1 MAPVYQRAT
10 AKLAL
15 FGFLYLQINN
25 LRTKVAIDT
34 PFKTKVLLRRLKRH
48 WRRTGTDSAGAE
60 AQSAPAVT
68 IYREDG
74 ARRTRLRRTA
84 TALELRPCARTP
96 SASTSW
102 SAEHGG
108 DRARGP
114 TKCTLWGLRA
124 EPSGPLRPAEE
135 VPEALN
141 NSPTPGSR
149 ACDLLPSD
157 TPRESHPGAARCGT
171 ESTSRPDLPRPR
183 C

>member
-15 FGFLYLQINN
+15 FGFFYLQINN

-48 WRRTGTDSAGAE
+48 WRRAGTDRARAE

-84 TALELRPCARTP
+84 TALTAH
-96 SASTSW
+96 S
-102 SAEHGG
+102 
-108 DRARGP
+108 D
-114 TKCTLWGLRA
+114 
-124 EPSGPLRPAEE
+124 
-135 VPEALN
+135 
-141 NSPTPGSR
+141 GSR
-149 ACDLLPSD
+149 ATTLCPNPERFNVMERRTWRRS
-157 TPRESHPGAARCGT
+157 RERPDEVHLVGAAC
-171 ESTSRPDLPRPR
+171 
-183 C
+183 